1 MKPSVWYRLDAL
13 ARNLTPFGITLILVL
28 LSVVPLYLPVYARVA
43 PVLPVMA
50 VYHWAMHRPRLLP
63 AYAVFG
69 IGFLQDV
76 LTGMPI
82 GVNIVVFLTVYG
94 VVLSQ
99 RRFFAGKSF
108 LISWL
113 GFALVAAGAA
123 VESWLLVSAFHV
135 TLVDARAV
143 LVQYLVTLGC
153 FPIFALFFLSWQRSV
168 LGQG

>member
-1 MKPSVWYRLDAL
+1 MKPTVWYRLDAL

-28 LSVVPLYLPVYARVA
+28 LSVVPLHLPVYARVA

-50 VYHWAMHRPRLLP
+50 VYHWAMHRPTLLP
-63 AYAVFG
+63 AYAVFL

-82 GVNIVVFLTVYG
+82 GINIVVFLTVYG

-113 GFALVAAGAA
+113 GFALVVAGAA

-135 TLVDARAV
+135 TVVDARAV
-143 LVQYLVTLGC
+143 LVQYLMTLGC
-153 FPIFALFFLSWQRSV
+153 FPFFAWFFLSWQRSV

>member
-1 MKPSVWYRLDAL
+1 MKPTLWYRLDAL

-28 LSVVPLYLPVYARVA
+28 LGVVPLYLPVYARVA
-43 PVLPVMA
+43 PVLPLMA
-50 VYHWAMHRPRLLP
+50 VFHWAMHRPQLLP

-82 GVNIVVFLTVYG
+82 GINVLVFLTVYG

-135 TLVDARAV
+135 TVVDARAV
-143 LVQYLVTLGC
+143 FVQYLVTLGF
-153 FPIFALFFLSWQRSV
+153 FPVFALFFLSWQRSV

>member
-1 MKPSVWYRLDAL
+1 MKSTLWYRLDAV
-13 ARNLTPFGITLILVL
+13 ARNLTPFGITMILVL
-28 LSVVPLYLPVYARVA
+28 VGVVPLYLPVYARVA
-43 PVLPVMA
+43 PVLPLMA
-50 VYHWAMHRPRLLP
+50 VFHWAMHRPRLLP

-82 GVNIVVFLTVYG
+82 GINILVFLTVYG

-113 GFALVAAGAA
+113 GFALVAAGAT
-123 VESWLLVSAFHV
+123 VESWLLVSAFHATV
-135 TLVDARAV
+135 VDARAV

-153 FPIFALFFLSWQRSV
+153 FPVFAWFFLSWQRSV